1 MNRIFKPALM
11 IMAVLLFSGLPLGA
25 RTGRTSASEK
35 DIADIAKKIYPS
47 VVRVEAQNHTRR
59 VATGVVIDKDGS
71 IVTTALMSPRDEKIT
86 VTTSD
91 GKTYDA
97 QFLGLDTETQLAV
110 LRVKDKGLQALALGK
125 SGELAPGSW
134 VCVLGISPERTPSVT
149 QGIVSS
155 AAEDRLRLNIWV
167 TPGSSGG
174 PVVDDKGQMVGLLRG
189 VYTEEKPVVFQF
201 RDKEQSGA
209 GYVFS
214 RAEAP
219 SSGMAIATPIDVVR
233 NVAAQIREK
242 GKVERGWLGVGVD
255 FNESGKIE
263 IYQVDPQSPAEL
275 AKLREGDIVLKLDG
289 RELTSPDMLGAEIR
303 KRKPS
308 QDVTLQIEREGKPA
322 DVKVKLGEYSE
333 DEALKEME
341 IRFPLIFPPM
351 APEAPGKAQPGG
363 PGQPK
368 PSKGPALQRPASP
381 PEARKAGP
389 GNPAQPP
396 AYSFET
402 RKYIGVIC
410 NDLNPEL
417 AAYFGIKEGTG
428 IIIAK
433 LTEGGPAEKA
443 TLKVGDVIVRVD
455 GKRIESRNDLIDI
468 IQDKKKGDKVKV
480 EFIRDKKTMTL
491 DVTVEE
497 EETGGGMFSS
507 NDFRGFLESWQGY
520 TDAFQN
526 EIRKWETDYAPEL
539 RANMKKINEEMAWRA
554 KDSVK
559 EVRNLFRPHLK
570 KV

>member
-1 MNRIFKPALM
+1 MNRIFKPALV
-11 IMAVLLFSGLPLGA
+11 IMAVLLLSGLPLRA
-25 RTGRTSASEK
+25 RPGRTSASEK
-35 DIADIAKKIYPS
+35 DIAEIAKRVYPS

-59 VATGVVIDKDGS
+59 VATGVVIDKDGD

-125 SGELAPGSW
+125 SGELPPGSW
-134 VCVLGISPERTPSVT
+134 VCVLGISPERTPSIT

-189 VYTEEKPVVFQF
+189 VYTEEKPVIFQF

-242 GKVERGWLGVGVD
+242 GKVERGWLGIGVGM
-255 FNESGKIE
+255 NEDGKIE
-263 IYQVDPQSPAEL
+263 IGNVDPESPAAL
-275 AKLREGDIVLKLDG
+275 AKLREGDIILKLDG
-289 RELTSPDMLGAEIR
+289 KGLTSPDMLGAEIR
-303 KRKPS
+303 KRKPG
-308 QDVTLQIEREGKPA
+308 QDVTLNIEREGKPA
-322 DVKVKLGEYSE
+322 DVKVKLGEYSQ
-333 DEALKEME
+333 DEAKREME
-341 IRFPLIFPPM
+341 LRFPAIFPPM
-351 APEAPGKAQPGG
+351 APEAPGKAQPGV
-363 PGQPK
+363 PGQPQ
-368 PSKGPALQRPASP
+368 PSKGLASQKPAP
-381 PEARKAGP
+381 
-389 GNPAQPP
+389 PP

-402 RKYIGVIC
+402 RKFIGVFC
-410 NDLNPEL
+410 NELNPEL

-433 LTEGGPAEKA
+433 LTDGGPAQKA
-443 TLKVGDVIVRVD
+443 NLKIGDVIVRVD
-455 GKRIESRNDLIDI
+455 GKRVESVNDLIDL

-480 EFIRDKKTMTL
+480 EFIRDKKTMTQ

-497 EETGGGMFSS
+497 EETGGGVFSS

-526 EIRKWETDYAPEL
+526 EIRKWENDYAPEL
-539 RANMKKINEEMAWRA
+539 RANMKKINIT
-554 KDSVK
+554 
-559 EVRNLFRPHLK
+559 PHLK

>member
-1 MNRIFKPALM
+1 MNRIFKPALVV
-11 IMAVLLFSGLPLGA
+11 MAVLLISGLSLRAAPG
-25 RTGRTSASEK
+25 RTGASEK
-35 DIADIAKKIYPS
+35 DIADIAKRIYPS
-47 VVRVEAQNHTRR
+47 VVQVVAQNHTRR
-59 VATGVVIDKDGS
+59 VATGVVIDKDGD

-86 VTTSD
+86 VTTYD

-125 SGELAPGSW
+125 SGELAPGLW
-134 VCVLGISPERTPSVT
+134 VCVVGISPESTPSVT

-174 PVVDDKGQMVGLLRG
+174 PVVDEKGQMVGLLRG

-201 RDKEQSGA
+201 RDKEQAGA
-209 GYVFS
+209 GYVLS

-233 NVAAQIREK
+233 NIAAQIREK

-275 AKLREGDIVLKLDG
+275 AKLREGDIVLKIDG
-289 RELTSPDMLGAEIR
+289 KDLTSPDVLGAEIR

-308 QDVTLQIEREGKPA
+308 QDVTLQIERDGKPA

-333 DEALKEME
+333 DEAKKEME
-341 IRFPLIFPPM
+341 IRFPGIFPPM
-351 APEAPGKAQPGG
+351 APQAQPGV
-363 PGQPK
+363 PGQPQ
-368 PSKGPALQRPASP
+368 PSKGPASQKPAPS
-381 PEARKAGP
+381 PEARKAMP
-389 GNPAQPP
+389 GKPSQPP
-396 AYSFET
+396 AFAFET
-402 RKYIGVIC
+402 RKFIGIFPEE
-410 NDLNPEL
+410 LNPEL

-428 IIIAK
+428 IIIAR
-433 LTEGGPAEKA
+433 LTEGGPAQKA
-443 TLKVGDVIVRVD
+443 NLKVGDVIVRVD
-455 GKRIESRNDLIDI
+455 GKRIESRNDLIDV

-497 EETGGGMFSS
+497 EETGGGLFKSG
-507 NDFRGFLESWQGY
+507 DFQDFLESWQGY

-526 EIRKWETDYAPEL
+526 EIRKWENDYAPEL
-539 RANMKKINEEMAWRA
+539 RANMKKINEEMAWRS
-554 KDSVK
+554 KDSFK

>member
-1 MNRIFKPALM
+1 MNRIFKPALVV
-11 IMAVLLFSGLPLGA
+11 MAVLLLSGLPLRA
-25 RTGRTSASEK
+25 RPGRTSASEK
-35 DIADIAKKIYPS
+35 DIAEIAKRVYPS

-59 VATGVVIDKDGS
+59 VATGVVIDKDGD

-125 SGELAPGSW
+125 SGELPPGSW
-134 VCVLGISPERTPSVT
+134 VCVLGISPERTPSIT

-189 VYTEEKPVVFQF
+189 VYTEEKPVIFQF

-242 GKVERGWLGVGVD
+242 GKVERGWLGIGVGM
-255 FNESGKIE
+255 NEDGKIE
-263 IYQVDPQSPAEL
+263 IGNVDPESPAAL
-275 AKLREGDIVLKLDG
+275 AKLREGDIILKLDG
-289 RELTSPDMLGAEIR
+289 KGLTSPDMLGAEIR
-303 KRKPS
+303 KRKPG
-308 QDVTLQIEREGKPA
+308 QDVTLNIEREGKPA
-322 DVKVKLGEYSE
+322 DVKVKLGEYSQ
-333 DEALKEME
+333 DEAKREME
-341 IRFPLIFPPM
+341 LRFPAIFPPM
-351 APEAPGKAQPGG
+351 APEAPGKAQPGV
-363 PGQPK
+363 PGQPQ
-368 PSKGPALQRPASP
+368 PSKGLASQKPAP
-381 PEARKAGP
+381 
-389 GNPAQPP
+389 PP

-402 RKYIGVIC
+402 RKFIGVFC
-410 NDLNPEL
+410 NELNPEL

-433 LTEGGPAEKA
+433 LTDGGPAQKA
-443 TLKVGDVIVRVD
+443 NLKIGDVIVRVD
-455 GKRIESRNDLIDI
+455 GKRVESVNDLIDL

-480 EFIRDKKTMTL
+480 EFIRDKKTMTQ

-497 EETGGGMFSS
+497 EETGGGVFSS

-526 EIRKWETDYAPEL
+526 EIRKWENDYAPEL
-539 RANMKKINEEMAWRA
+539 RANMKKINIT
-554 KDSVK
+554 
-559 EVRNLFRPHLK
+559 PHLK

>member
-1 MNRIFKPALM
+1 MNRIFKPALV
-11 IMAVLLFSGLPLGA
+11 IMAVLLLSGLPLRA
-25 RTGRTSASEK
+25 RPGRTSASEK
-35 DIADIAKKIYPS
+35 DIAEIAKRVYPS

-59 VATGVVIDKDGS
+59 VATGVVIDKDGD

-125 SGELAPGSW
+125 SGELPPGSW
-134 VCVLGISPERTPSVT
+134 VCVLGISPERTPSIT

-189 VYTEEKPVVFQF
+189 VYTEEKPVIFQF

-242 GKVERGWLGVGVD
+242 GKVERGWLGIGVGM
-255 FNESGKIE
+255 NEDGKIE
-263 IYQVDPQSPAEL
+263 IGNVDPESPAAL
-275 AKLREGDIVLKLDG
+275 AKLREGDIILKLDG
-289 RELTSPDMLGAEIR
+289 KGLTSPDMLGAEIR
-303 KRKPS
+303 KRKPG
-308 QDVTLQIEREGKPA
+308 QDVTLNIEREGKPA
-322 DVKVKLGEYSE
+322 DVKVKLGEYSQ
-333 DEALKEME
+333 DEAKREME
-341 IRFPLIFPPM
+341 LRFPAIFPPM
-351 APEAPGKAQPGG
+351 APEAPGKAQPGV
-363 PGQPK
+363 PGQPQ
-368 PSKGPALQRPASP
+368 PSKGLASQKPAP
-381 PEARKAGP
+381 
-389 GNPAQPP
+389 PP

-402 RKYIGVIC
+402 RKFIGVFC
-410 NDLNPEL
+410 NELNPEL

-433 LTEGGPAEKA
+433 LTDGGPAQKA
-443 TLKVGDVIVRVD
+443 NLKIGDVIVRVD
-455 GKRIESRNDLIDI
+455 GKRVESVNDLIDL

-480 EFIRDKKTMTL
+480 EFIRDKKTMTQ

-497 EETGGGMFSS
+497 EETGGGVFSS

-526 EIRKWETDYAPEL
+526 EIRKWENDYAPEL
-539 RANMKKINEEMAWRA
+539 RANMKKI
-554 KDSVK
+554 KIT
-559 EVRNLFRPHLK
+559 PHLK

>member
-1 MNRIFKPALM
+1 MNRIFKPALV
-11 IMAVLLFSGLPLGA
+11 IMAVLLLSGLPLRA
-25 RTGRTSASEK
+25 RPGRTSASEK
-35 DIADIAKKIYPS
+35 DIAEIAKRVYPS

-59 VATGVVIDKDGS
+59 VATGVVIDKDGD

-125 SGELAPGSW
+125 SGELPPGSW
-134 VCVLGISPERTPSVT
+134 VCVLGISPERTPSIT

-189 VYTEEKPVVFQF
+189 VYTEEKPVIFQF

-242 GKVERGWLGVGVD
+242 GKVERGWLGIGVGM
-255 FNESGKIE
+255 NEDGKIE
-263 IYQVDPQSPAEL
+263 IGNVDPESPAAL
-275 AKLREGDIVLKLDG
+275 AKLREGDIILKLDG
-289 RELTSPDMLGAEIR
+289 KGLTSPDMLGAEIR
-303 KRKPS
+303 KRKPG
-308 QDVTLQIEREGKPA
+308 QDVTLNIEREGKPA
-322 DVKVKLGEYSE
+322 DVKVKLGEYSQ
-333 DEALKEME
+333 DEAKREME
-341 IRFPLIFPPM
+341 LRFPAIFPPM
-351 APEAPGKAQPGG
+351 APEAPDKAQPGV
-363 PGQPK
+363 PGQPQ
-368 PSKGPALQRPASP
+368 PSKGLASQKPAP
-381 PEARKAGP
+381 
-389 GNPAQPP
+389 PP

-402 RKYIGVIC
+402 RKFIGVFC
-410 NDLNPEL
+410 NELNPEL

-433 LTEGGPAEKA
+433 LTDGGPAQKA
-443 TLKVGDVIVRVD
+443 NLKIGDVIVRVD
-455 GKRIESRNDLIDI
+455 GKRVESVNDLIDL

-480 EFIRDKKTMTL
+480 EFIRDKKTMTQ

-497 EETGGGMFSS
+497 EETGGGVFSS

-526 EIRKWETDYAPEL
+526 EIRKWENDYAPEL
-539 RANMKKINEEMAWRA
+539 RANMKKINIT
-554 KDSVK
+554 
-559 EVRNLFRPHLK
+559 PHLK

>member
-1 MNRIFKPALM
+1 MNRIFKPALVV
-11 IMAVLLFSGLPLGA
+11 MAVLLVSGLPLGA
-25 RTGRTSASEK
+25 RSGRTSASEK
-35 DIADIAKKIYPS
+35 DIADIAKRIYPS

-134 VCVLGISPERTPSVT
+134 VCVLGISPERTPSIT

-201 RDKEQSGA
+201 RDREQSGA

-219 SSGMAIATPIDVVR
+219 SSGMAIATPISVVR

-242 GKVERGWLGVGVD
+242 GKVERGWLGVGVN
-255 FNESGKIE
+255 FNESGKIF
-263 IYQVDPQSPAEL
+263 IVQVDPESPAEL
-275 AKLREGDIVLKLDG
+275 AKLREGDIILKFDAKDI
-289 RELTSPDMLGAEIR
+289 TSPDILGAEVR
-303 KRKPS
+303 KRKPG
-308 QDVTLQIEREGKPA
+308 QDVTLKIERDGKPA
-322 DVKVKLGEYSE
+322 DVGVKLGEYSE
-333 DEALKEME
+333 DEAIREME
-341 IRFPLIFPPM
+341 LRFPAIFPPM
-351 APEAPGKAQPGG
+351 APEAAGNKAQPGG
-363 PGQPK
+363 PGQPR
-368 PSKGPALQRPASP
+368 PSKGPASQKVAP
-381 PEARKAGP
+381 
-389 GNPAQPP
+389 PP

-402 RKYIGVIC
+402 RKYIGANC

-417 AAYFGIKEGTG
+417 AAYFGIKDGTG

-443 TLKVGDVIVRVD
+443 NLKVGDVIVRVD
-455 GKRIESRNDLIDI
+455 GKRVESRNDLIDI

-491 DVTVEE
+491 DVAVEE
-497 EETGGGMFSS
+497 EETGGGVFSS
-507 NDFRGFLESWQGY
+507 GDFRGFLESWQGY

-526 EIRKWETDYAPEL
+526 EIRKWENDYAPEL
-539 RANMKKINEEMAWRA
+539 RANMKKINI
-554 KDSVK
+554 K
-559 EVRNLFRPHLK
+559 PHLK